1 MTTLE
6 LQKLGEL
13 GVATLALVGGI
24 ITLVLIFYIFR
35 SVFNRLMIEDK
46 SQGEWQSAIVELAK
60 TNSKQYS
67 ESVDSLKA
75 NVDVQKQLT
84 AYLAKLGDSL
94 QRTELAATNSS
105 EATEA
110 NTKQIETL
118 LQKTVAME
126 VGMGQNVDSARRDV
140 NDHID
145 VIAKQILKE
154 LGQVRTEIADI
165 KTIVSAPPT
174 APQTQVNAD
183 VDKAMARLNSI
194 EALLETLIRQEKSK
208 NET

>member
-60 TNSKQYS
+60 TNSKQYT